1 MVEAFNWL
9 LLALFLLIFIDNF
22 GVYSD
27 RAFHLTKIELIFQ
40 FLDGSAMTL
49 SPKKITIGF
58 SKGKMVEHIVSKNEM
73 VTNL

>member
-1 MVEAFNWL
+1 MVKALNRLF
-9 LLALFLLIFIDNF
+9 LALFLLIFVDNF

-27 RAFHLTKIELIFQ
+27 KASHLAKIELVFQ
-40 FLDGSAMTL
+40 FLDGSTMTL

-58 SKGKMVEHIVSKNEM
+58 SKGKMVRHIVSKNEM